1 MAPDP
6 RLEDYLDHV
15 CAPLVGVVPYAR
27 RAELRAELRE
37 HLEAFVATHE
47 ELGSPRDVGVLMAL
61 RQFGPPRELARMWAR
76 EWKQGAA
83 PARFEPAWRAMRI
96 GLVSFGFA
104 SVVALILEVIIC
116 SVQARNLAG
125 LEMPLMLLAG
135 GILPALAGLATG
147 LLAPARHALGS
158 FFALA
163 LVILSSAALGLSGV
177 GDSAGNPSLAAW
189 GLGLAAVQAF
199 LWIPLG
205 CGAAALGGWLR
216 ARLVLRP
223 GQWVLQ

>member
-1 MAPDP
+1 VCDP
-6 RLEDYLDHV
+6 RIEDYLDHV

-27 RAELRAELRE
+27 RTELRTELRE

-61 RQFGPPRELARMWAR
+61 RQFGPPRELAREWAR

-83 PARFEPAWRAMRI
+83 PARFEPAWRAMGI
-96 GLVSFGFA
+96 GLVSFGLA
-104 SVVALILEVIIC
+104 TAMTLAVELAANSGPVPNPIGPPLVVLVL
-116 SVQARNLAG
+116 
-125 LEMPLMLLAG
+125 
-135 GILPALAGLATG
+135 GILPLLAGLATG
-147 LLAPARHALGS
+147 LLAPARHALGA

-163 LVILSSAALGLSGV
+163 ALIPPCAALGLSGLINTA
-177 GDSAGNPSLAAW
+177 DDM
-189 GLGLAAVQAF
+189 GLMLAAVQAF
-199 LWIPLG
+199 LWLPIG

-216 ARLVLRP
+216 ARLAPRP